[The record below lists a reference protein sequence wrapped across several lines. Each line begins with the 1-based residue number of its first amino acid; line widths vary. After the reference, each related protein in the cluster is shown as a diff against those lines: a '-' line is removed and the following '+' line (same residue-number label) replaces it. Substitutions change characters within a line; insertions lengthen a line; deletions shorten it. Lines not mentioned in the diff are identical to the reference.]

1 MKAVKVIIYGKV
13 QGVGFRN
20 FVFLHAK
27 KLNIKGYVKNNPDGT
42 VEAVFEGDENS
53 INKMIELC
61 KKGPERA
68 RVDKIDIKEIEINN
82 YQDFKIIR

>member
-1 MKAVKVIIYGKV
+1 MQAIKIIIHGKV

-42 VEAVFEGDENS
+42 VEAVFEGDEDK
-53 INKMIELC
+53 INRMIELC

-68 RVDKIDIKEIEINN
+68 RVDKIDIVDIEINN
-82 YQDFKIIR
+82 YQDFRIIR

>member
-27 KLNIKGYVKNNPDGT
+27 KLNVRGYVKNNPDGT
-42 VEAVFEGDENS
+42 VEAVFEGNENN

-68 RVDKIDIKEIEINN
+68 RVDKIDIKEVEINN

>member
-27 KLNIKGYVKNNPDGT
+27 RLNIKGYVKNNPDGT
-42 VEAVFEGDENS
+42 VEAVFEGDEDT
-53 INKMIELC
+53 INRMIELC

-68 RVDKIDIKEIEINN
+68 RVDKIDIKDIEIKN
-82 YQDFKIIR
+82 YQDFRIIR

>member
-27 KLNIKGYVKNNPDGT
+27 KLNIRGYVKNNPDGT
-42 VEAVFEGDENS
+42 VEAVFEGEEDN

-61 KKGPERA
+61 KRGPERA
-68 RVDKIDIKEIEINN
+68 RVDKIDVKDIEINN

>member
-1 MKAVKVIIYGKV
+1 MKAVKIIIYGKV

-42 VEAVFEGDENS
+42 VEAVFEGDEDN

-61 KKGPERA
+61 EKGPERA
-68 RVDKIDIKEIEINN
+68 RVDKIDIKDIEINN
-82 YQDFKIIR
+82 YQDFRIIR

>member
-20 FVFLHAK
+20 FVFSHAK

-42 VEAVFEGDENS
+42 VEAVFEGDEDN

>member
-27 KLNIKGYVKNNPDGT
+27 RLNIKGYVKNNPDGT
-42 VEAVFEGDENS
+42 VEAVFEGDEDN
-53 INKMIELC
+53 INKIIELC
-61 KKGPERA
+61 KRGPERA
-68 RVDKIDIKEIEINN
+68 RVDKIDIKDTEIKN
-82 YQDFKIIR
+82 YQDFRIIR

>member
-1 MKAVKVIIYGKV
+1 MKALKVIIYGKV

-27 KLNIKGYVKNNPDGT
+27 KLNIRGYVKNNPDGT
-42 VEAVFEGDENS
+42 VEAVFEGDEDN

-68 RVDKIDIKEIEINN
+68 RVDKINIKDIEINN

>member
-20 FVFLHAK
+20 FIFLHAK
-27 KLNIKGYVKNNPDGT
+27 KLNVKGYVKNSPDGT
-42 VEAVFEGDENS
+42 VEAVFEGDEDN

>member
-27 KLNIKGYVKNNPDGT
+27 KLNVKGYVKNNPDGT
-42 VEAVFEGDENS
+42 VEAVFEGDENN

>member
-20 FVFLHAK
+20 FIFLHAK
-27 KLNIKGYVKNNPDGT
+27 RLNIKGYVKNNPDGT
-42 VEAVFEGDENS
+42 VEAVFEGDEDN

-61 KKGPERA
+61 KRGPERA
-68 RVDKIDIKEIEINN
+68 RVDKIDIKDTEIKN
-82 YQDFKIIR
+82 YQDFRIIR

>member
-1 MKAVKVIIYGKV
+1 MKALKVIIYGKV

-27 KLNIKGYVKNNPDGT
+27 KLNIRGYVKNNPDRT
-42 VEAVFEGDENS
+42 VEAVFEGDEDN

-61 KKGPERA
+61 KRGPERA
-68 RVDKIDIKEIEINN
+68 RVDKIDIKDIEINN

>member
-27 KLNIKGYVKNNPDGT
+27 RLNIKGYVKNNPDGT
-42 VEAVFEGDENS
+42 VEAVFEGDEDN
-53 INKMIELC
+53 INKMVELC
-61 KKGPERA
+61 KRGPERA
-68 RVDKIDIKEIEINN
+68 RVDKIDIKDTEIKN
-82 YQDFKIIR
+82 YQDFRIIR

>member
-1 MKAVKVIIYGKV
+1 MNAVKIIIYGKV

-27 KLNIKGYVKNNPDGT
+27 KLNIRGYIKNNPDGT
-42 VEAVFEGDENS
+42 VEAVFEGDEDN

-61 KKGPERA
+61 KRGPERA
-68 RVDKIDIKEIEINN
+68 RVDKIYIKDIEINN
-82 YQDFKIIR
+82 YQDFRIIR

>member
-1 MKAVKVIIYGKV
+1 MKAIKVIIYGKV

-27 KLNIKGYVKNNPDGT
+27 KLNIRGYVKNNPDGT
-42 VEAVFEGDENS
+42 VEAVFEGDEDN

-68 RVDKIDIKEIEINN
+68 RVDKINIKDIEINN

>member
-1 MKAVKVIIYGKV
+1 MKAVKIIIYGKV

-20 FVFLHAK
+20 FVFLNAK

-42 VEAVFEGDENS
+42 VEAVFEGDEDN

-68 RVDKIDIKEIEINN
+68 RVDKIDIKDIEINN

>member
-27 KLNIKGYVKNNPDGT
+27 KLNIRGYIKNNPDGT
-42 VEAVFEGDENS
+42 VEAVFEGDEDN

-61 KKGPERA
+61 KRGPERA
-68 RVDKIDIKEIEINN
+68 RVDKIDIKDIEINN

>member
-27 KLNIKGYVKNNPDGT
+27 RLNIKGYVKNNPDGT
-42 VEAVFEGDENS
+42 VEAVFEGEENN

-61 KKGPERA
+61 KRGPERA
-68 RVDKIDIKEIEINN
+68 RVDKIDIKDIEIKN
-82 YQDFKIIR
+82 YQDFRIIR

>member
-42 VEAVFEGDENS
+42 VEAVFEGDEDN

-61 KKGPERA
+61 KRGPERA
-68 RVDKIDIKEIEINN
+68 RVNKIDIRDIEINN

>member
-20 FVFLHAK
+20 FVFLHAR
-27 KLNIKGYVKNNPDGT
+27 KLNIRGYVKNNPDGT
-42 VEAVFEGDENS
+42 VEAVFEGDEDN

-61 KKGPERA
+61 KRGPERS
-68 RVDKIDIKEIEINN
+68 RVDKIDIKDIEINN
-82 YQDFKIIR
+82 YQDFRIIR

>member
-1 MKAVKVIIYGKV
+1 MNAVKIIIYGKV

-27 KLNIKGYVKNNPDGT
+27 KLNIRGYVKNNPDGT
-42 VEAVFEGDENS
+42 VEAVFEGDENN

-61 KKGPERA
+61 KRGPERA
-68 RVDKIDIKEIEINN
+68 RVDKIDIKDIEINN

>member
-27 KLNIKGYVKNNPDGT
+27 KLNIRGYVKNNPDGT
-42 VEAVFEGDENS
+42 VEAVFEGEEDN

-61 KKGPERA
+61 KRGPERA
-68 RVDKIDIKEIEINN
+68 RVDKIDIKDIEIKN
-82 YQDFKIIR
+82 YQDFRIIR

>member
-13 QGVGFRN
+13 QGVGLRD

-27 KLNIKGYVKNNPDGT
+27 KLNIRGYVKNNPDGT
-42 VEAVFEGDENS
+42 VEAVFEGDEDN

-61 KKGPERA
+61 KRGPERA
-68 RVDKIDIKEIEINN
+68 RVDKIDIKDIEINN

>member
-27 KLNIKGYVKNNPDGT
+27 RLNIRGYVKNNPDGT
-42 VEAVFEGDENS
+42 VEAVFEGEENN

-61 KKGPERA
+61 KRGPERA
-68 RVDKIDIKEIEINN
+68 RVDKIDIKDIEIKN
-82 YQDFKIIR
+82 YQDFRIIR

>member
-27 KLNIKGYVKNNPDGT
+27 KLNIRGYVKNNPDGT
-42 VEAVFEGDENS
+42 VEAVFEGDEDN

-61 KKGPERA
+61 KRGPERA
-68 RVDKIDIKEIEINN
+68 RVDKIDIKDIEINN
-82 YQDFKIIR
+82 YQDFKITR

>member
-27 KLNIKGYVKNNPDGT
+27 KLNIRGYVKNNPDGT
-42 VEAVFEGDENS
+42 VEAVFDGDEDN

-61 KKGPERA
+61 KRGPERA
-68 RVDKIDIKEIEINN
+68 RVDKIDIKDIEINN

>member
-20 FVFLHAK
+20 FVFLNAK

-42 VEAVFEGDENS
+42 VEAVFEGDEDN

>member
-1 MKAVKVIIYGKV
+1 MKAIKVIIYGKV

-20 FVFLHAK
+20 FIFLHAK
-27 KLNIKGYVKNNPDGT
+27 KLNVKGYIKNNPDGT
-42 VEAVFEGDENS
+42 VEAIFEGDEDN
-53 INKMIELC
+53 IKKMIELC

>member
-27 KLNIKGYVKNNPDGT
+27 KLNIRGYVKNNPDGT
-42 VEAVFEGDENS
+42 VEAVFEGDEDN

-68 RVDKIDIKEIEINN
+68 RVNKIDIKDIEINN

>member
-1 MKAVKVIIYGKV
+1 MKAVKIIIYGKV

-27 KLNIKGYVKNNPDGT
+27 RLNVKGYVKNNPDGT
-42 VEAVFEGDENS
+42 VEAVFEGDDDN
-53 INKMIELC
+53 INKIIELC

-68 RVDKIDIKEIEINN
+68 RVDKIDIKDIEINN
-82 YQDFKIIR
+82 YQDFRIIR